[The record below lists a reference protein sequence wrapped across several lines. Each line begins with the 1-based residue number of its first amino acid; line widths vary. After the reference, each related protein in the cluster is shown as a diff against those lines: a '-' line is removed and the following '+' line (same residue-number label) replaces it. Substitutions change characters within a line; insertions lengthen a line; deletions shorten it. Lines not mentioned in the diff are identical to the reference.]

1 MEINNEDFF
10 SIWYLSV
17 QIKAHKENLRTKHEI
32 LKDADREKVSS
43 NKIPAL
49 KKCMYMDIWVVITS
63 NQLLIR
69 DS

>member
-32 LKDADREKVSS
+32 LKDADREKASS

-49 KKCMYMDIWVVITS
+49 KKCMYMDIWVVVTS